1 MVVLRIEFGKV
12 DTTWEKYGLV
22 EARIDYNDK
31 PSPYKAIIKDGKLVA
46 ILGADYRLIP
56 NEVVVDVGNKVA
68 EEVGAKPFK
77 VRYARTNYLLNKAE
91 TRVYANYILPRGFDI
106 EGKDRVYVG
115 FSLNN
120 SIDGTMAFGASGFT
134 FRSVCANGVFMGYK
148 EIAHF
153 YRKHTKKF
161 EVDFEA
167 VKEAVL
173 KVLEQTRKAID
184 AYRKMVRVE
193 LNEEIAEA
201 IAKSALPRKLL
212 PDYIETEKDK
222 LVRFDTSKTL
232 WDVYNSITEKLWHDA
247 RMDIDTK
254 YRYYQVLHSVIPVVK
269 A

>member
-1 MVVLRIEFGKV
+1 MKIEFGKV
-12 DTTWEKYGLV
+12 DETWSKYGLA
-22 EARIDYNDK
+22 EARINYNDK

-46 ILGADYRLIP
+46 ILGKDYHLIP
-56 NEVVVDVGNKVA
+56 NEVVAEIGNKVA

-91 TRVYANYILPRGFDI
+91 TRVYANYILPRPFDI
-106 EGKDRVYVG
+106 EGRDKVYVG
-115 FSLNN
+115 FSLTN

-134 FRSVCANGVFMGYK
+134 FRSVCSNGVFMGYK

-153 YRKHTKKF
+153 YRKHTKRF
-161 EVDFEA
+161 EVDYEA
-167 VKEAVL
+167 IKAVVV

-184 AYRKMVRVE
+184 AYRKMVRIE

-201 IAKSALPRKLL
+201 IAKSTLPRKLL

-222 LVRFDTSKTL
+222 LVRFDPSKSL
-232 WDVYNSITEKLWHDA
+232 WDVYNDVTAKLWHDT

-254 YRYYQVLHSVIPVVK
+254 YRHYQVLHSIIPVIRV
-269 A
+269 